1 MGTLAD
7 WQIHERCMAGI
18 ITPYDPALLNPASL
32 DLRLGSNIMIESA
45 ESPEM
50 VLVSIA
56 KYTEKNPYFIVPGQF
71 FLAETEEFFNIPND
85 LEGQFIL
92 KSSRA
97 RSGLQHL
104 MAGFCDP
111 GWHGS
116 RLTLELK
123 NVRQLWPIGIY
134 PGMKIGQMKFSTMD
148 SEPCCSYA
156 VTGRYNNDATVT
168 ASKG

>member
-7 WQIHERCMAGI
+7 WQIHERCKVGMV
-18 ITPYDPALLNPASL
+18 TPYDPALLNPASL

-56 KYTEKNPYFIVPGQF
+56 KYTEENPYLIVPGQF
-71 FLAETEEFFNIPND
+71 FLAETEELFNIPND

-97 RSGLQHL
+97 RSGLEHL
-104 MAGFCDP
+104 FAGFGDP

-116 RLTLELK
+116 RLTLELL

-134 PGMKIGQMKFSTMD
+134 PGLKIGQMKFSRMD
-148 SEPCCSYA
+148 AEPKRSYA
-156 VTGRYNNDATVT
+156 ITGRYNNNTSVT
-168 ASKG
+168 PSKG

>member
-7 WQIHERCMAGI
+7 WQIHGRCKAGAI
-18 ITPYDPALLNPASL
+18 APYDHNLVNPASI

-45 ESPEM
+45 EGPEM

-56 KYTEKNPYFIVPGQF
+56 KYTEKNPYPIVPGQF
-71 FLAETEEFFNIPND
+71 FLAETEELFNIPND

-123 NVRQLWPIGIY
+123 NVRQLWSIGIY

-148 SEPCCSYA
+148 AEPVESYA
-156 VTGRYNNDATVT
+156 ITGRYNNDTSVT
-168 ASKG
+168 PSKG

>member
-7 WQIHERCMAGI
+7 WQIYERCINGMVV
-18 ITPYDPALLNPASL
+18 PFEPELLGPASL

-50 VLVSIA
+50 VLLSIA
-56 KYTEKNPYFIVPGQF
+56 GYTQENPYPIVPGQF
-71 FLAETEEFFNIPND
+71 FLAEAEPIFNIPQD

-97 RSGLQHL
+97 REGFQHL
-104 MAGFCDP
+104 MAGFGDP

-123 NVRQLWPIGIY
+123 NVRQLHKIGIW
-134 PGMKIGQMKFSTMD
+134 PGLKIGQMKFSRMD
-148 SEPCCSYA
+148 ATPRRSYA
-156 VTGRYNNDATVT
+156 VTGRYNGDATVT
-168 ASKG
+168 VSKG

>member
-7 WQIHERCMAGI
+7 WQIYDRCMAGMVV
-18 ITPYDPALLNPASL
+18 PFEPELLNPASL
-32 DLRLGSNIMIESA
+32 DLRLGSNIMVESA

-50 VLVSIA
+50 VPYSIA
-56 KYTEKNPYFIVPGQF
+56 GYTKEDPYLVVPGQF
-71 FLAETEEFFNIPND
+71 FLAETDPLFNIPED

-97 RSGLQHL
+97 REGLQHL
-104 MAGFCDP
+104 MAGFADP
-111 GWHGS
+111 GWHSS

-123 NVRQLWPIGIY
+123 NVRQLHKIGIW
-134 PGMKIGQMKFSTMD
+134 PGLKIGQMKFSRMD
-148 SEPCCSYA
+148 ATPRRSYA
-156 VTGRYNNDATVT
+156 VTGRYNGDATVA